1 MTVFLTFSSSLL
13 EVNVQVLLRTLSDV
27 FNFPRCINNVSLL
40 TIAAVIRYS
49 RKVGSCGVKL
59 HAFFLP
65 EASKAF
71 LTCYLWPVLY
81 TTMKTSFFMPKIQ
94 IIFCLLW
101 IKLRCAHKN
110 KPKGG
115 GGRQPDLVPSA
126 QTLWLPAFTPRM
138 GHCWLWIHTVCPA
151 QDLRKCSNSRC
162 AGPALAA
169 HTHLLLLSASLTDIT
184 RLKFRVKCIFR
195 VLL

>member
-1 MTVFLTFSSSLL
+1 MYKQCKSIDAIPGKW
-13 EVNVQVLLRTLSDV
+13 EVVGL
-27 FNFPRCINNVSLL
+27 NFML
-40 TIAAVIRYS
+40 
-49 RKVGSCGVKL
+49 
-59 HAFFLP
+59 
-65 EASKAF
+65 
-71 LTCYLWPVLY
+71 
-81 TTMKTSFFMPKIQ
+81 SFFQKLLKHFLSVIFDQYYTQPWKHHFLCLTKVQ

-101 IKLRCAHKN
+101 IKLRCANKN